1 MSLCENVSQGVTE
14 TVSLI
19 ALKKDSEPALG
30 DIFLQPAKSS
40 MRSKSDAGV
49 CAHRHTGNMSKVSCV
64 ITGES
69 AHWLL
74 LTLSLWSVYG
84 INDVRARS
92 ELQEQAFFSLCVC
105 LCVCRARFICN
116 MVRP

>member
-49 CAHRHTGNMSKVSCV
+49 CAHTA
-64 ITGES
+64 T
-69 AHWLL
+69 
-74 LTLSLWSVYG
+74 
-84 INDVRARS
+84 RATCQRCHVL
-92 ELQEQAFFSLCVC
+92 LQESQRIGFY
-105 LCVCRARFICN
+105 
-116 MVRP
+116 